1 MNFERERVISISLT
15 EGEWQAFVA
24 RHPRPVDWLRE
35 CILGELEDGRAEP
48 RDPVPPSVGLRS
60 RPLN

>member
-15 EGEWQAFVA
+15 EAEWQAFVA

-35 CILGELEDGRAEP
+35 CILGELQAGRLEP
-48 RDPVPPSVGLRS
+48 QDPMPLSAGLRS
-60 RPLN
+60 RPMN